1 MVVFVQILNTVY
13 TVEENEWQMPR
24 GKAGFACPLCHVCEM
39 FICLEFFECHK
50 IRSVHAPPGGGGTAV
65 YGQYGYVPL

>member
-1 MVVFVQILNTVY
+1 
-13 TVEENEWQMPR
+13 MPR

-50 IRSVHAPPGGGGTAV
+50 IRSVHAPGGGGGGTAI
-65 YGQYGYVPL
+65 YGLDGYVPLGRVCFSSSSSIG